1 MYTNGILMYF
11 FFHSIRMGHVEKA
24 NEVLAIETL
33 LVSDELFRS
42 VAISIFLFKNWKRIL
57 LNIHVLHMTMQ
68 ST

>member
-1 MYTNGILMYF
+1 
-11 FFHSIRMGHVEKA
+11 MGHVEKA

-68 ST
+68 STCL